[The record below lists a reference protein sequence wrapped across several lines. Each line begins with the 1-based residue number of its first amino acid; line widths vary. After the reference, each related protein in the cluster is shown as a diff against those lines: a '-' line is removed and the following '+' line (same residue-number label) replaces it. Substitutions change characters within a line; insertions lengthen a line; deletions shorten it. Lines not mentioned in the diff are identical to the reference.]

1 MLKIFEL
8 RTYTLHVGKLSAAM
22 KIYEDLGWPALKK
35 YKDNI
40 IRYYIGDVGA
50 LNQIIHVWQFQDDNS
65 RRKLWK
71 TIYSDKD
78 FIKFASE
85 FRPLVLTQE
94 NKLMT
99 AAPWTPYE
107 TAQENIMQKNK
118 YNIAVI
124 PGDGIGTEVMPEA
137 LKVFQD

>member
-1 MLKIFEL
+1 MKIFEL
-8 RTYTLHVGKLSAAM
+8 RTYTLYVGKLSAAI

-40 IRYYIGDVGA
+40 IRYYVGDVGA
-50 LNQIIHVWQFQDDNS
+50 LNQIIHVWQFQDDIS
-65 RRKLWK
+65 RRELWK

-78 FIKFASE
+78 FIKFASK

-99 AAPWTPYE
+99 AAPWTPYK
-107 TAQENIMQKNK
+107 TN
-118 YNIAVI
+118 
-124 PGDGIGTEVMPEA
+124 
-137 LKVFQD
+137 

>member
-1 MLKIFEL
+1 MKIFEL
-8 RTYTLHVGKLSAAM
+8 RTYTLHVGKLSAAI
-22 KIYEDLGWPALKK
+22 KIYENLGWPDLKK

-40 IRYYIGDVGA
+40 IRYYVGDVGA

-65 RRKLWK
+65 RRELSK

-85 FRPLVLTQE
+85 FRPLILTQE

-107 TAQENIMQKNK
+107 TA
-118 YNIAVI
+118 
-124 PGDGIGTEVMPEA
+124 
-137 LKVFQD
+137 

>member
-1 MLKIFEL
+1 MNIFEL
-8 RTYTLHVGKLSAAM
+8 RTYTLHVGKLSKAI
-22 KIYEDLGWPALKK
+22 KIYQDLGWPALQK
-35 YKDNI
+35 YKKNI

-50 LNQIIHVWQFQDDNS
+50 LNQIIHIWQFEDDNA

-71 TIYSDKD
+71 IIYKDKD

-99 AAPWTPYE
+99 AAPWTPYK
-107 TAQENIMQKNK
+107 TNQE
-118 YNIAVI
+118 
-124 PGDGIGTEVMPEA
+124 
-137 LKVFQD
+137 